1 MCPRGLPWFFP
12 VAEAGPIPDRP
23 DQESFHT
30 RQSPRPRLRDSK
42 VRKRPGPPRNELVVQ
57 MCDRSSAAIRRAH
70 SFHSRDQARGRAR
83 RWRIE
88 RIVVRQALPHLTNR
102 WRDRREI
109 LAPNDTPPRER
120 ALAREHFEFRETL
133 AQPENVQLIDGKHS
147 DATLRTARTT
157 NKPLATST
165 RGIGQGGV
173 HDLDQLLISRRWL
186 TRSHFSKDNLLRG
199 RDILNAVAA
208 SPPLGNFP
216 QFPKS

>member
-42 VRKRPGPPRNELVVQ
+42 VRKRPGPPRNELAAQ
-57 MCDRSSAAIRRAH
+57 TSDRSSAAIRRVH
-70 SFHSRDQARGRAR
+70 NSRSRDQGRGRAR

-120 ALAREHFEFRETL
+120 ALAREHFEIRETL
-133 AQPENVQLIDGKHS
+133 PQPASVKLINGKYS

-173 HDLDQLLISRRWL
+173 HNLDQLLISRRWL

-208 SPPLGNFP
+208 SSPLGNFP
-216 QFPKS
+216 QFPRS